1 MSTQLNKTD
10 NTGTLHTLPHVDG
23 LTVGIVCA
31 EWNDQITGALL
42 QGALDL
48 FEQEGYEDITVAR
61 VPGTVEL
68 TYGAAQMART
78 GRYDAV
84 IMIVA
89 SFVAARRTSTTCVT
103 TPLRAVPTST
113 PHRTCPSSS
122 ASSRPTTSSRH
133 WTALAVPCATRVP
146 KPPKPP
152 SRWPTSPAPS
162 ASLPQQHQIQLFQQL
177 NNLKYLRASSPLPI
191 TRMPTNRP

>member
-1 MSTQLNKTD
+1 MSTELNQSE
-10 NTGTLHTLPHVDG
+10 GAGALHTIPHVDG

-48 FEQEGYEDITVAR
+48 FAREGYEDVNVAY

-84 IMIVA
+84 IMIG
-89 SFVAARRTSTTCVT
+89 CVI
-103 TPLRAVPTST
+103 RGGT
-113 PHRTCPSSS
+113 PHFDYVCESATQGCAYLNATQNVPIIFCVLTTDNLQQALDRAGGSLCNKGTEAAEAAIKMAHFARTV
-122 ASSRPTTSSRH
+122 H
-133 WTALAVPCATRVP
+133 
-146 KPPKPP
+146 
-152 SRWPTSPAPS
+152 
-162 ASLPQQHQIQLFQQL
+162 
-177 NNLKYLRASSPLPI
+177 
-191 TRMPTNRP
+191 